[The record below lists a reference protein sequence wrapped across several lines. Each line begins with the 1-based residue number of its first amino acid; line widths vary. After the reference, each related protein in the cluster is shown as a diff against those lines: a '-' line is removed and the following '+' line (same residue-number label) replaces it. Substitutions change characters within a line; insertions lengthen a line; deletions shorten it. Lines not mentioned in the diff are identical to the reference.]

1 MITRLNHLEQ
11 PFEIDERG
19 SRYLDKLLNELTAL
33 KRLIGICEECGE
45 QFVHDCDKPFAHC
58 SCGTSEW
65 TFTDL
70 SQEPLVIQR
79 DIYRSRCVPLTDSK
93 SLPS

>member
-1 MITRLNHLEQ
+1 MLTRLNHAGR
-11 PFEIDERG
+11 PFHTDIRG
-19 SRYLDKLLNELTAL
+19 SIYIDKLQREVTIL

-45 QFVHDCDKPFAHC
+45 QFVHDCDEPFAYC

-70 SQEPLVIQR
+70 SQEPLIIQR